1 MDDLKGHIAV
11 VTGSSRGIGKGTA
24 IALGE
29 KGCTVYVTGRSTGD
43 GDRTIDT
50 TARLVTEAGGEG
62 RAIQCDHGN
71 DTEIEALFR
80 QIGDEAGHI
89 DILVNN
95 VYKIPNPPAWG
106 GGFWD
111 HPIQVWDD
119 RSVSACVHIM
129 WPVGMLHRSCS
140 RVTTPACSMCHLLV
154 GRVITFRAL
163 MVQARR
169 VWIA

>member
-71 DTEIEALFR
+71 DTEIEALFT
-80 QIGDEAGHI
+80 
-89 DILVNN
+89 
-95 VYKIPNPPAWG
+95 PPAKVLAVKSSGPSKSASGRPRG
-106 GGFWD
+106 GRR
-111 HPIQVWDD
+111 PSEKQ
-119 RSVSACVHIM
+119 
-129 WPVGMLHRSCS
+129 
-140 RVTTPACSMCHLLV
+140 TPARTH
-154 GRVITFRAL
+154 
-163 MVQARR
+163 
-169 VWIA
+169 